1 MLPRSSSTRARSQ
14 LLLLGAIAIA
24 GVWMGCAT
32 NGDPA
37 VDDPM
42 PAPDTTGTVKADPTA
57 RPDFEAGFP
66 DMDGG
71 SSGGE
76 GGNNV
81 DPTPPGGDTC
91 VDNNDPGGSENT
103 AEALP
108 DTTDAQNTAI
118 SVSGVLNGPV
128 DVDFYRLNVADTSF
142 HLLQPDIQATSAGIE
157 MCVFVKCPSGASN
170 VTCSAPAVA
179 KTSDIGIDGCCGTG
193 PSSVTP
199 GWNCSGTDDSAQLF
213 IKISQTADKCLPYSF
228 SYAF

>member
-1 MLPRSSSTRARSQ
+1 MLHRSSSTRVRSQ
-14 LLLLGAIAIA
+14 LLLLLGAIAIA

-37 VDDPM
+37 VDDPT
-42 PAPDTTGTVKADPTA
+42 PAPGTTGTVKADPTA

-71 SSGGE
+71 GE
-76 GGNNV
+76 GGNTI
-81 DPTPPGGDTC
+81 DPTPDGGDTC
-91 VDNNDPGGSENT
+91 VDNNDPGGAENT
-103 AEALP
+103 AKALP
-108 DTTDAQNTAI
+108 DTDDSQNTAI

-142 HLLQPDIQATSAGIE
+142 HLLQPDIQATSTGTE
-157 MCVFVKCPSGASN
+157 MCVFVKCPSGTSN

-179 KTSDIGIDGCCGTG
+179 KKSDIGIDGCCGTG

-199 GWNCSGTDDSAQLF
+199 GWNCGGTDDSAQLF
-213 IKISQTADKCLPYSF
+213 IKISQTANKCLPYTF

>member
-1 MLPRSSSTRARSQ
+1 MRSQ
-14 LLLLGAIAIA
+14 LLLLAAIAVA
-24 GVWMGCAT
+24 GVWMGCAS

-37 VDDPM
+37 VDE
-42 PAPDTTGTVKADPTA
+42 PAPAPGTTGTVKPDPTT

-66 DMDGG
+66 DMEGGGAGDGG
-71 SSGGE
+71 SS
-76 GGNNV
+76 V

-91 VDNNDPGGSENT
+91 VDNADPGGSEN
-103 AEALP
+103 AAKALP
-108 DTTDAQNTAI
+108 DTSDSQNTAI

-128 DVDFYRLNVADTSF
+128 DVDFYRLNVADTF
-142 HLLQPDIQATSAGIE
+142 GHLLQPDIQATAAGIE

-179 KTSDIGIDGCCGTG
+179 KKSDIGIDGCCGTG

-199 GWNCSGTDDSAQLF
+199 GWNCGGTNDSAQLF
-213 IKISQTADKCLPYSF
+213 IKISQTADKCLPYTF

>member
-1 MLPRSSSTRARSQ
+1 MLTRSTSTRVRSQ

-37 VDDPM
+37 VDEPA
-42 PAPDTTGTVKADPTA
+42 PAPDPSGTVKPDPTT

-71 SSGGE
+71 GE
-76 GGNNV
+76 GGNTI

-91 VDNNDPGGSENT
+91 VDNGDPGGAENT
-103 AEALP
+103 AKALP

-118 SVSGVLNGPV
+118 SVSGVLNGAV

-142 HLLQPDIQATSAGIE
+142 HLLQPDIQATSNGVE
-157 MCVFVKCPSGASN
+157 MCVFAKCPSGASN
-170 VTCSAPAVA
+170 VTCTAPAVA
-179 KTSDIGIDGCCGTG
+179 TKSDIGIDGCCGAS

-199 GWNCSGTDDSAQLF
+199 AWNCGGTDDSAQLF
-213 IKISQTADKCLPYSF
+213 IKITQTADKCLPYTF

>member
-1 MLPRSSSTRARSQ
+1 MLPRSGSTRARSQ

-37 VDDPM
+37 VDDPVA
-42 PAPDTTGTVKADPTA
+42 APDTTGTVKPDPTG

-66 DMDGG
+66 DMDDAGGDGG
-71 SSGGE
+71 S
-76 GGNNV
+76 NV

-91 VDNNDPGGSENT
+91 VDNDDPGGAENT
-103 AEALP
+103 AKALP
-108 DTTDAQNTAI
+108 DTDDSQNSAI

-128 DVDFYRLNVADTSF
+128 DADFYRLNVADVSF
-142 HLLQPDIQATSAGIE
+142 HLLQPDIQATSNGTE
-157 MCVFVKCPSGASN
+157 MCVFVKCPSGTSS

-179 KTSDIGIDGCCGTG
+179 KKSDIGIDGCCGTG

-199 GWNCSGTDDSAQLF
+199 SWNCGGTNDSAQLF
-213 IKISQTADKCLPYSF
+213 IKISQTADKCLPYTF

>member
-1 MLPRSSSTRARSQ
+1 MLLRSSSTRARSQ

-37 VDDPM
+37 ASDPT
-42 PAPDTTGTVKADPTA
+42 PAPGATDMVKADPTA

-71 SSGGE
+71 GGE

-91 VDNNDPGGSENT
+91 VDNDDPGGSENT
-103 AEALP
+103 AKALP
-108 DTTDAQNTAI
+108 DTSDSQNTAI
-118 SVSGVLNGPV
+118 SVSCVLNGPV
-128 DVDFYRLNVADTSF
+128 DLDFYRLNVADTSF

-179 KTSDIGIDGCCGTG
+179 KKSDIGIDGCCGTG

-199 GWNCSGTDDSAQLF
+199 GWNCGGTDDSAQLF
-213 IKISQTADKCLPYSF
+213 IKISQTADKCLPYTF